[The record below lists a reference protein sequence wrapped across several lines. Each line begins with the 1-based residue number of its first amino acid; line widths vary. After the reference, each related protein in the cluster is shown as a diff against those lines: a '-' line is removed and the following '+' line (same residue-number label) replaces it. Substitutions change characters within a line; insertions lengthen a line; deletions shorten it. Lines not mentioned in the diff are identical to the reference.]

1 MEEIFKVF
9 AVKELDFTAQDG
21 NTISGR
27 NIFMGQETHE
37 RGWQGMSC
45 EKFFVRKDSDCY
57 KGYCPK
63 AGEEVIV
70 EFNRYGKIQSI
81 RPVA

>member
-1 MEEIFKVF
+1 MEEIFTVF
-9 AVKELDFTAQDG
+9 AVKELDFTADDG
-21 NTISGR
+21 KTISGR
-27 NIFMGQETHE
+27 NIFMGQATTD

-45 EKFFVRKDSDCY
+45 EKFFIKKDSDAY

-63 AGEEVIV
+63 SGENVVV

-81 RPVA
+81 RPCA